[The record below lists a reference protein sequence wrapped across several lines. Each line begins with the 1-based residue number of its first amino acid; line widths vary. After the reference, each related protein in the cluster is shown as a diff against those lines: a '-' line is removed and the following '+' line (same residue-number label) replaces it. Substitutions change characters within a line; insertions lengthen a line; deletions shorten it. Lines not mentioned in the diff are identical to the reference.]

1 MVPTERSRICRY
13 CGLEAPRAQWR
24 PFTWTEKHEAICPKN
39 PSNSKTPKTKHISY
53 SSREEYIT
61 DLEDMLM
68 QKYRVGYS
76 ALHKRLVV
84 EKSNQLLN
92 RTI

>member
-1 MVPTERSRICRY
+1 MNNTIQK
-13 CGLEAPRAQWR
+13 AP
-24 PFTWTEKHEAICPKN
+24 KK
-39 PSNSKTPKTKHISY
+39 KHISY

-61 DLEDMLM
+61 DLEEMLM

-76 ALHKRLVV
+76 ALHKRLVA

-92 RTI
+92 RTIWSDQHSKKEARYFRLRKNKSEGRTVNW

>member
-1 MVPTERSRICRY
+1 MSNTIQK
-13 CGLEAPRAQWR
+13 AP
-24 PFTWTEKHEAICPKN
+24 KK
-39 PSNSKTPKTKHISY
+39 KHISY

-61 DLEDMLM
+61 DLEEILM

-92 RTI
+92 RTIWSDQQSTIWEQRQIAKEKIWRTNS

>member
-1 MVPTERSRICRY
+1 MES
-13 CGLEAPRAQWR
+13 
-24 PFTWTEKHEAICPKN
+24 
-39 PSNSKTPKTKHISY
+39 SKAPKTKHISY
-53 SSREEYIT
+53 SSREDYIT
-61 DLEDMLM
+61 DLEEMLM
-68 QKYRVGYS
+68 QKHRVGYS

>member
-1 MVPTERSRICRY
+1 MSNTIQK
-13 CGLEAPRAQWR
+13 AP
-24 PFTWTEKHEAICPKN
+24 KK
-39 PSNSKTPKTKHISY
+39 KHISY

-61 DLEDMLM
+61 DLEEMLM

-92 RTI
+92 LNNWGSYFWSHPDQDPDTNT

>member
-1 MVPTERSRICRY
+1 MSNTFQK
-13 CGLEAPRAQWR
+13 AP
-24 PFTWTEKHEAICPKN
+24 KK
-39 PSNSKTPKTKHISY
+39 KHISY
-53 SSREEYIT
+53 SSKEEYIT
-61 DLEDMLM
+61 DLEEMLM